1 MHMYKMNKMT
11 EFNSADYEGFTLK
24 RGFWY
29 GRNMRGQAIATSGW
43 QAYGSL
49 YIYTRTER
57 GWKGAWV
64 DPEKYGFEVEA
75 EDEAM

>member
-1 MHMYKMNKMT
+1 MYKMTQMA
-11 EFNSADYEGFTLK
+11 EFNSADYEGFTLQ

-43 QAYGSL
+43 QACGSL
-49 YIYTRTER
+49 YLYTRTEN

-64 DPEKYGFEVEA
+64 NPEKYGFEIEA